1 MKGKIL
7 IVEDEIEIAEIIRA
21 HLMRENYSVVWA
33 STGKEGLEEFK
44 KNNYDLVML
53 DIMLPEMD
61 GFNVCKNIRLLSDIP
76 IIILSAKKSELD
88 KVKGLKFG
96 ADDYITKPFSL
107 MEMEARVY
115 NNIKRY
121 KSNNVT
127 FEKSENLQYK
137 DGLEI
142 IEKERK
148 VLVDNLEVELTSK
161 EFSLLVLMAKNENR
175 VFTKKE
181 LYENVWNEC
190 EMEGNNTITVHVKEI
205 RQKIKDDIKKPK
217 YIQTVWGTGYKF
229 IGERI
234 I

>member
-61 GFNVCKNIRLLSDIP
+61 GFTVCKNIRLLSDIP